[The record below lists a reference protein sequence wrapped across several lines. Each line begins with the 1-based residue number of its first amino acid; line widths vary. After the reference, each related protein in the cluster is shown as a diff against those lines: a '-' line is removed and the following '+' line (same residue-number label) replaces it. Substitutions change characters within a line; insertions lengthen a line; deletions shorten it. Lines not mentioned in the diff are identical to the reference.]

1 MKRIL
6 LIGNDTLHRR
16 FLINALIDN
25 DFAILGCIFET
36 KNITPPFK
44 TGSVFDY
51 EEKCFLEN
59 EFSKHTRLDLERVDY
74 WCFPNANCEES
85 QKKIA
90 ELNPDLCIVSGA
102 GLLNAKTIAAF
113 PDGLINIHLGNA
125 QEYRGLDTNLWA
137 IYHNDYENVGVTI
150 HLVDTE
156 LDTGDVI
163 AFKKVKLK
171 ENIKIHQLRFFEMTL
186 AFELIQTALNN
197 YLTNNLSAKKQ
208 EKKGR
213 YYSFMPSDLKRFVA
227 DKFNRMSY
235 AEK

>member
-25 DFAILGCIFET
+25 DFSILGCIFET
-36 KNITPPFK
+36 KNITPPFE

-51 EEKCFLEN
+51 EEKYFLEN
-59 EFSKHTRLDLERVDY
+59 EFSKHTRLDLERVDC
-74 WCFPNANCEES
+74 WSFPNANCEES
-85 QKKIA
+85 QKKLA

-102 GLLNAKTIAAF
+102 GLLKEKTIAAF

-163 AFKKVKLK
+163 AFRKVKLK

-186 AFELIQTALNN
+186 AFELIQTALND
-197 YLTNNLSAKKQ
+197 YLTNNLCAKKQ
-208 EKKGR
+208 DKKGR
-213 YYSFMPSDLKRFVA
+213 YYSFMPADLKRFVA
-227 DKFNRMSY
+227 DKFNRMNY